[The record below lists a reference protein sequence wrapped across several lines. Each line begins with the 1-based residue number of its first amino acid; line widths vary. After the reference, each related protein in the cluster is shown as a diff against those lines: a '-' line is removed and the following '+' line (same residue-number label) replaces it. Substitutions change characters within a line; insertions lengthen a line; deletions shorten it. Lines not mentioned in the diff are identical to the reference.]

1 MSVMGIK
8 TGVKAFSDSPQN
20 EIQRPEQLKLL
31 GAHEQAKLGSEDL
44 GTTLNRI
51 ADPNWIDPSKRV
63 RAVGSDKLDKDAFMK
78 LMLAQM
84 KNQDPTN
91 PMQSHEM
98 AAQLA
103 QFSSVEQLM
112 NMNQSLE
119 QLKEGQKPM
128 EGFQALNFIGKM
140 VAGDSSKLVRAKGD
154 SAHDFSFELPDEA
167 QVVNVKVRNQRGEIV
182 RKVELKDL
190 NKGPNTWV
198 WDGQNDQGQAQSAG
212 EYQFFVEAAQANG
225 KKLNVKTNF
234 EGVISGVSYTKD
246 GPVLLVGNQSVKLK
260 DVKKI
265 IDPNV
270 KAQNKT
276 GQDLKVKENLGQTVS
291 KAPEAENQIP
301 ANVLEQVGMSNELMS
316 KVEKEIK

>member
-1 MSVMGIK
+1 MAVMGIK
-8 TGVKAFSDSPQN
+8 IGVKAFSDSPQN
-20 EIQRPEQLKLL
+20 EIQKPDQMKLL
-31 GAHEQAKLGSEDL
+31 GAHDLAKMGNEDV
-44 GTTLNRI
+44 GTTLNKI
-51 ADPNWIDPSKRV
+51 ADPNWIDPSKKL

-119 QLKEGQKPM
+119 QLKDGQKPM

-154 SAHDFSFELPDEA
+154 SAHDFSFELPDNA
-167 QVVNVKVRNQRGEIV
+167 QMLNIKVRNQRGEIV
-182 RKVELKDL
+182 RKIDLQDLK
-190 NKGPNTWV
+190 KGPNTWV
-198 WDGQNDQGQAQSAG
+198 WDGQNDQGQVQAAG
-212 EYQFFVEAAQANG
+212 EYQFFVEATHQAG
-225 KKLNVKTNF
+225 KKLNVKTDF

-265 IDPNV
+265 IDPNAR
-270 KAQNKT
+270 AQNKT
-276 GQDLKVKENLGQTVS
+276 GQDLKSRENLVQTGN
-291 KAPEAENQIP
+291 KAPEAENQVP
-301 ANVLEQVGMSNELMS
+301 ANVLEQVGMANELMS
-316 KVEKEIK
+316 KLEKEIK